1 MIVKCAKNGSWLLLE
16 NLHLVTQWIPVLE
29 KFIHEMNREDK
40 KDSLKSNPLLNPT
53 KKGIERMIKQK
64 DALIVLPSSI
74 N

>member
-1 MIVKCAKNGSWLLLE
+1 
-16 NLHLVTQWIPVLE
+16 
-29 KFIHEMNREDK
+29 MNREDK